1 MFAHISSI
9 IAGFLLGLA
18 FLGPLV
24 VMLTQ
29 GTKSAFVRRH
39 SVEAL
44 NFQITVLILGA
55 AGGVLSVILLLVTV
69 GLGLLVII
77 PVAAAA
83 LIAVLVFT
91 VMGAV
96 KANNGEEYRY
106 PVNIRLVN

>member
-9 IAGFLLGLA
+9 IAGFLVGLS
-18 FLGPLV
+18 FLGPLII
-24 VMLTQ
+24 MLTQ

-39 SVEAL
+39 AVESL
-44 NFQITVLILGA
+44 NFQITVLIVAA
-55 AGGVLSVILLLVTV
+55 AGSVVSILLVLVTV

-83 LIAVLVFT
+83 LIAVLVCT
-91 VMGAV
+91 VIGAV